1 MKFQF
6 CLSLNIFPLNYL
18 NLTFFLKIVSND
30 ATALPCLILGP
41 NKMETSLPTGSSE
54 VVDKPMIIMVEA
66 KMVGTQTDLVLAEK
80 KSSLEKET
88 QDVKVAKYF
97 F

>member
-6 CLSLNIFPLNYL
+6 CLGLNIFPLGYL
-18 NLTFFLKIVSND
+18 NITFFLKIVSND

-41 NKMETSLPTGSSE
+41 NKMETSLPSE
-54 VVDKPMIIMVEA
+54 VVDKPIIIMVEA

-88 QDVKVAKYF
+88 QDVKVAKYSF
-97 F
+97 

>member
-6 CLSLNIFPLNYL
+6 CLGLNIFSPRLLKY
-18 NLTFFLKIVSND
+18 NLFPKIVSND

-41 NKMETSLPTGSSE
+41 NKMETSLPSE
-54 VVDKPMIIMVEA
+54 VVDKPIIIMVEA
-66 KMVGTQTDLVLAEK
+66 KMVGTQTDLVLSET

-88 QDVKVAKYF
+88 QDFKVAKYSF
-97 F
+97 

>member
-1 MKFQF
+1 MPRSGVAMAPPKT
-6 CLSLNIFPLNYL
+6 PG
-18 NLTFFLKIVSND
+18 D
-30 ATALPCLILGP
+30 DRPGP
-41 NKMETSLPTGSSE
+41 DKMETSLPTGSSE
-54 VVDKPMIIMVEA
+54 VVDKPIIIMVEA

>member
-6 CLSLNIFPLNYL
+6 CMDLSIFLLSYL
-18 NLTFFLKIVSND
+18 NVTFFLKIVSND
-30 ATALPCLILGP
+30 ATNMRPD
-41 NKMETSLPTGSSE
+41 KMETSLPTGSSE
-54 VVDKPMIIMVEA
+54 VVDKPIIIMVEA